1 MAYLSSIH
9 DSVTNYTGLT
19 NDTSLNEIM
28 KLQYRDTGTLQAFC
42 PEDGHICE
50 EQIWDS
56 K

>member
-9 DSVTNYTGLT
+9 DSVANYTGLM
-19 NDTSLNEIM
+19 NDTSLNEII
-28 KLQYRDTGTLQAFC
+28 KLQCRDIGTLQAFC
-42 PEDGHICE
+42 PEDGHRCE